1 VFDAVRIRLRLR
13 MASAEDEPGNE
24 RMKGDTLMAG
34 SFRPLM
40 SAALILGLFAGF
52 AAIFRRRVEKT
63 KGQP

>member
-24 RMKGDTLMAG
+24 MKGDTLMAG
-34 SFRPLM
+34 PLSAIDECGSHFRPVCWFC
-40 SAALILGLFAGF
+40 SDFSTVGG
-52 AAIFRRRVEKT
+52 KT